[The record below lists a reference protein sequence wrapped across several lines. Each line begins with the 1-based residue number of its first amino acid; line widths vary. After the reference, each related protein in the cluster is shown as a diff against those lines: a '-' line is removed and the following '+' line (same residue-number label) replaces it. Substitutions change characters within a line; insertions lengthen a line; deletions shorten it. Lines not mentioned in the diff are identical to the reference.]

1 MVERVFIGMGRRPRI
16 ISIPLGLWQAGLMLA
31 SPVLPGA
38 TGAMGARMAQ
48 DLVFDASAAKTDLDW
63 QPRAFAPQFSPD

>member
-1 MVERVFIGMGRRPRI
+1 
-16 ISIPLGLWQAGLMLA
+16 MLA

-63 QPRAFAPQFSPD
+63 QPRAFAPQFRPD